1 MYWIQNGAM
10 NISALSL
17 QKARHLAA
25 HLRTTRHAGTGWNHH
40 SDRDLARE
48 SQEIYV
54 IAQYRRDAAL

>member
-1 MYWIQNGAM
+1 M